1 VRSVHLEEAWVENA
15 FYIHSVNQD
24 QLSPGQEWSLSGE
37 FDFAFNSWFGGE
49 FDFPVFLL
57 TYPLGRGDASFGP
70 ITLGIRAVAF
80 QSGSDVSR
88 KAGILSFEV
97 EGEWWPTPQFRS
109 FPGVGNELT
118 PEMLWAFRY
127 HRVYFQGIDGV
138 AMPFSGGAVANT
150 FLRTSTGRSW
160 ENVWATQ
167 IQVDFNSA
175 VVTPSGTTV
184 LGFSLIPEVAYFPF
198 GDALLGEIGEGVSVY
213 GPAGIQPTTYALLE
227 IEFQG
232 Y

>member
-1 VRSVHLEEAWVENA
+1 
-15 FYIHSVNQD
+15 
-24 QLSPGQEWSLSGE
+24 
-37 FDFAFNSWFGGE
+37 
-49 FDFPVFLL
+49 
-57 TYPLGRGDASFGP
+57 
-70 ITLGIRAVAF
+70 
-80 QSGSDVSR
+80 
-88 KAGILSFEV
+88 
-97 EGEWWPTPQFRS
+97 
-109 FPGVGNELT
+109 
-118 PEMLWAFRY
+118 M
-127 HRVYFQGIDGV
+127 
-138 AMPFSGGAVANT
+138 ANT
-150 FLRTSTGRSW
+150 FCRTSTGRSW